1 VIPET
6 CSTRTFWVELP
17 SATLH
22 VYEWGEA
29 GQPAVLYWDGLG
41 GTGLHANEIAQ
52 VLVGEFAL
60 RVIAPDPPGH
70 GLSPALPPESFRPS
84 ALAAVTAELLAA
96 LAVERVSFVGFSWG
110 ARIGSAFAAA
120 FPELT
125 SRLVL
130 VDGGY
135 FEFADLPSFDP
146 DADLSSYVAA
156 SRAAW
161 ADECF
166 PNWDAY
172 FAAQRDGLGRW
183 TPALAEAH
191 RAIMREE
198 AGRVVP
204 ILTEEL
210 DGAITHGS
218 CLEPGVSTHDRLRA
232 SGVPVLLVTCAEHG
246 KYGTAGI
253 ERLHANVP
261 QLRAERLPGGVH
273 DLVSHAAPEL
283 ARIVGDFV
291 TT

>member
-1 VIPET
+1 MT
-6 CSTRTFWVELP
+6 SRVELP

-22 VYEWGEA
+22 VYEWGEP
-29 GQPAVLYWDGLG
+29 GRPAVLYWDGLG

-52 VLVGEFAL
+52 ILVGEFGL
-60 RVIAPDPPGH
+60 RVVAPDPPGH

-96 LAVERVSFVGFSWG
+96 LAVERVAFVGFSWG
-110 ARIGSAFAAA
+110 ARIGCAFAAA
-120 FPELT
+120 YPDLT

-130 VDGGY
+130 IDGGY

-156 SRAAW
+156 AQASAD
-161 ADECF
+161 DECF
-166 PNWDAY
+166 ASWDAY
-172 FAAQRDGLGRW
+172 FAAERDALGRW

-191 RAIMREE
+191 RAIMREDD
-198 AGRVVP
+198 GRIVL
-204 ILTEEL
+204 ILTPEL
-210 DGAITHGS
+210 DGAITYGS

-232 SGVPVLLVTCAEHG
+232 SGVPGLLVTCAEHG
-246 KYGTAGI
+246 QYGTAGI
-253 ERLHANVP
+253 ERLHVDVP
-261 QLRAERLPGGVH
+261 QLRVERLPGGVH